1 MNQGK
6 KVPSFGAM
14 LARYM
19 VLGVGTVYVLRALD
33 RYFYSPKGV
42 ADKAVYEKAHSTN
55 SATDQL
61 NPEFSL
67 EQAISALEKPKAPP
81 E

>member
-6 KVPSFGAM
+6 KVPSIGAM

-42 ADKAVYEKAHSTN
+42 VDEAMYEKAHAST
-55 SATDQL
+55 SAADQL
-61 NPEFSL
+61 DPDFSL
-67 EQAISALEKPKAPP
+67 EKAISALEKPKAPP
-81 E
+81 Q